1 MSKSTKG
8 LVWNRETRK
17 LSEIEIKD
25 YKDVQDA
32 LFMEDYDSS
41 ASDVTLTVAM
51 CDMDGYR
58 VTAYVDDCG
67 LLKSK
72 PLSAV
77 VGYPQPLAGNIV
89 FVGDVDEEGNDSD
102 VPKEAFEGATKD
114 GLPYVI
120 DLDGVIYG

>member
-1 MSKSTKG
+1 
-8 LVWNRETRK
+8 
-17 LSEIEIKD
+17 
-25 YKDVQDA
+25 
-32 LFMEDYDSS
+32 
-41 ASDVTLTVAM
+41 LTVAM

-72 PLSAV
+72 PFSAV

-102 VPKEAFEGATKD
+102 VPKEAFEGVTKD

-120 DLDGVIYG
+120 DLDGVLYG